1 MHARDPLGLAVA
13 YAIDIL
19 RQGAGIAEVVDRA
32 GLPFAD
38 QIGPHLRHVVEHYE
52 ALLSGIDQGVIDYD
66 NRSRDRQIER
76 DAVLARARFDA
87 LAEALARRLERPW
100 PEEIAVAFDGGIAGD
115 KRFVSGSTPLRELLF
130 VAAHAVH
137 HYALLRLALAPRGL
151 ILPESIGKAA
161 ATLRY
166 ERERQAE

>member
-1 MHARDPLGLAVA
+1 MHARDPIGRAVA
-13 YAIDIL
+13 YAVDML

-32 GLPFAD
+32 GIAFED

-66 NRSRDRQIER
+66 NRSRDREIER
-76 DAVLARARFDA
+76 DAA
-87 LAEALARRLERPW
+87 LAQVRFETLAERFLRRLERPW
-100 PEEIAVAFDGGIAGD
+100 PEAIAVAFDGGIAGD
-115 KRFVSGSTPLRELLF
+115 DRFVSGSTPLRELLF

-137 HYALLRLALAPRGL
+137 HYALLRLVLKTRGL
-151 ILPESIGKAA
+151 NLPESIGKAA

-166 ERERQAE
+166 ERERQA